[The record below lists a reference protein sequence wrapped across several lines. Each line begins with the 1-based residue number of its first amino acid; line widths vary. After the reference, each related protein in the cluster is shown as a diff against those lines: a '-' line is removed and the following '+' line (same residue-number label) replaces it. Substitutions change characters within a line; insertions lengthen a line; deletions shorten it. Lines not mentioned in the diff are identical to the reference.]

1 MFSHFNLVSGAAA
14 FFPFFIAH
22 ASCVIGKSNS
32 LVIASLLRYYLS
44 WIITSSAFFYFV
56 SLDFSFSE
64 FFEIIV
70 RSFEGETS
78 LISFLQRRGFSLF

>member
-44 WIITSSAFFYFV
+44 WIITCR
-56 SLDFSFSE
+56 LFSTLFH
-64 FFEIIV
+64 
-70 RSFEGETS
+70 
-78 LISFLQRRGFSLF
+78 LISRFQNFSRLLFAVSKAKLH